1 MEKKTSTKSVQPSV
15 APKVEINAA
24 ASNVKAAHPSSNPI
38 NEIPDYNPRH
48 SYFEVEVHNAFF
60 KIFNI

>member
-1 MEKKTSTKSVQPSV
+1 MQPSV
-15 APKVEINAA
+15 APKVEINAS

-38 NEIPDYNPRH
+38 NEVSAYNPRH
-48 SYFEVEVHNAFF
+48 SHFEVEVHNAFF

>member
-1 MEKKTSTKSVQPSV
+1 MKKKISKKSMQPSV
-15 APKVEINAA
+15 ATKVEINASS
-24 ASNVKAAHPSSNPI
+24 SNVKAAHPSSNPI